1 MNLPGFC
8 ILSKLDNSLWHLQE
22 DTYFNCDGNVY
33 FKARLNQ
40 LLSFKTVFL
49 LKRTS

>member
-8 ILSKLDNSLWHLQE
+8 ISPKLYNSLWHLQE

-40 LLSFKTVFL
+40 LLSFKKMFL